1 MNEEILL
8 YNEENLTIIDKFFLL
23 MHILVSNQFES
34 TFENYLF
41 NLIFS
46 LQIFTSFASE
56 QIGTF
61 CPKDNVSDKVYY
73 TIEKILRVG
82 DLLKGDRNYF
92 NISVYIIFIF
102 LIFFSIYFIICLF
115 LINFKSLY
123 TTNLQI
129 LDFMIKCLCYI
140 LFRIVIC
147 IFSF

>member
-61 CPKDNVSDKVYY
+61 YPKDNVSDKVYY

-115 LINFKSLY
+115 LINFKML
-123 TTNLQI
+123 
-129 LDFMIKCLCYI
+129 IKI
-140 LFRIVIC
+140 D
-147 IFSF
+147 